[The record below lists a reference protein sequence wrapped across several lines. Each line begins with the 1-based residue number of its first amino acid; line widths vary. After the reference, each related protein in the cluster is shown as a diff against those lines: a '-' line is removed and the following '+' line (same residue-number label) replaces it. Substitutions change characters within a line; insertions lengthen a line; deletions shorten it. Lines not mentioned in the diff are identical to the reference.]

1 MPEEILRVIIQ
12 LPVVAAFIW
21 YTLRMQANFQAYLS
35 ERNAR
40 LEKALET
47 VGTEMRL
54 LRESFSSKRQ

>member
-1 MPEEILRVIIQ
+1 MPDEILRILIQ

-47 VGTEMRL
+47 VGREMRL
-54 LRESFSSKRQ
+54 LRESLSLRQR